1 MTGSLKIELTGY
13 NQLNRTS
20 IDSAGHRCYKDMN
33 VIQLTQTSENYD
45 DQENSPH

>member
-1 MTGSLKIELTGY
+1 MAKPLKIELTGY

-33 VIQLTQTSENYD
+33 VIQLTQAIDSNKRELR
-45 DQENSPH
+45 